1 MIRQTGAASLEGR
14 ANAGTSSM
22 RNQQRLLAWG
32 KAAGRPVGSSEAALD
47 GSIEELVDWRPVK
60 AGEFYYV
67 PAGTIHAIGAGISL
81 LEFQQNAD
89 VTYRLYDYGRP
100 RELHL
105 DDGIAV
111 SRTMSP
117 TQPTAGGR
125 PEARWTPFF

>member
-1 MIRQTGAASLEGR
+1 MGR
-14 ANAGTSSM
+14 SRIWSSI
-22 RNQQRLLAWG
+22 A
-32 KAAGRPVGSSEAALD
+32 KCAAGDFIS
-47 GSIEELVDWRPVK
+47 
-60 AGEFYYV
+60 V

-111 SRTMSP
+111 ASRGPPPDGLIQRNPSEETTLIDGPFFALRALRATLHSRTGS
-117 TQPTAGGR
+117 AGSC
-125 PEARWTPFF
+125 RWRA